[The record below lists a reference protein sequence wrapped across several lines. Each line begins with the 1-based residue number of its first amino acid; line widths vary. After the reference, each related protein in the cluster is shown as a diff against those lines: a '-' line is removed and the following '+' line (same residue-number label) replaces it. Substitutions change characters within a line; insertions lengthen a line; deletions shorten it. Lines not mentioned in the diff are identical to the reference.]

1 MNSKAPVRLPF
12 KAADPFIMRACDGR
26 YYLYC
31 TNEDGM
37 GFPVRSSENLVD
49 WKEHGLA
56 FAAKDAKWGV
66 KCFWAPECYELN
78 GRYYLFYS
86 ADWKENPA
94 GALENFRIGV
104 AVSDR
109 PDGGFQDIGNQPIF
123 DPGYPIIDAD
133 VYREAGRFYL
143 YYSRCCYEHEI
154 DGLEESWIYG
164 VELKPDFSGVIGEP
178 VLLLR
183 PEQEWEGRSAAQTGR
198 RWNEGSYLLKHD
210 GRYIMTYSG
219 NFFGGPDYAVG
230 YAVAESPLGKYVKA
244 AENPILER
252 CREITG
258 TGHSCMFTNQD
269 GEWMICYHG
278 RTEKT
283 GQDRIGFISPARIS
297 GDGKLSVVYD
307 GSQIGE
313 RGENP

>member
-1 MNSKAPVRLPF
+1 MNGKFPVRLPF
-12 KAADPFIMRACDGR
+12 KAADPFVMRARDGR

-31 TNEDGM
+31 TSEDGT
-37 GFPVRSSENLVD
+37 GFPVRSSENLID
-49 WKEHGLA
+49 WAEQGLA

-66 KCFWAPECYELN
+66 KNFWAPECYELN

-86 ADWKENPA
+86 ADWKENPT

-109 PDGGFQDIGNQPIF
+109 PDGGFQDIDDKPIF

-133 VYREAGRFYL
+133 VYQEDGRFYL

-198 RWNEGSYLLKHD
+198 RWNEGSYLLKHN
-210 GRYIMTYSG
+210 GKYIMTYSG

-230 YAVAESPLGKYVKA
+230 YAVAENPLGPYIKA

-252 CREITG
+252 RGEITG
-258 TGHSCMFTNQD
+258 TGHSCMFKNHD

-283 GQDRIGFISPARIS
+283 GQDRVGFISPVKLS
-297 GDGKLSVVYD
+297 EDGKLSVEY
-307 GSQIGE
+307 
-313 RGENP
+313 

>member
-1 MNSKAPVRLPF
+1 MNLKSTVRLPF
-12 KAADPFIMRACDGR
+12 KAADPFVMRASDGR

-31 TNEDGM
+31 TSEDGT
-37 GFPVRSSENLVD
+37 GFPVRSSENLID
-49 WKEHGLA
+49 WTEHGLA
-56 FAAKDAKWGV
+56 FAAKDAQWGV
-66 KCFWAPECYELN
+66 KNFWAPECYELN

-86 ADWKENPA
+86 ADWKENPT

-109 PDGGFQDIGNQPIF
+109 PDGGFWDIGDKPIF

-133 VYREAGRFYL
+133 VYQEDGRFYL

-198 RWNEGSYLLKHD
+198 RWNEGSYLLKHN

-230 YAVAESPLGKYVKA
+230 YAVAERPLGPYIKA

-252 CREITG
+252 KGEITG
-258 TGHSCMFTNQD
+258 TGHSCMFKNRHGD
-269 GEWMICYHG
+269 WMICYHG

-283 GQDRIGFISPARIS
+283 GQDRIGFISPVKIS
-297 GDGKLSVVYD
+297 EDGKLGVEVSD
-307 GSQIGE
+307 AGSK
-313 RGENP
+313 